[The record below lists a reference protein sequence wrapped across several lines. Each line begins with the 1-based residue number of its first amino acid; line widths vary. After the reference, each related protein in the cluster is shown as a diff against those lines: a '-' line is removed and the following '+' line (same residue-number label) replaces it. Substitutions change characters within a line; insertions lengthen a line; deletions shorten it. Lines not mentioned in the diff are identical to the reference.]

1 MKFTRSLSSLLLA
14 LLVVSPLAAQTTTA
28 PAAPAAP
35 AVKQVPVAK
44 VAWLDSRA
52 FFNEESGIKRLVRTV
67 KELDLEFSGTQ
78 SELTL
83 LQEKLRTIV
92 GELQKLREGG
102 EANAQAVQEKQTE
115 GLKIQQELQA
125 KQQQAQQAFGQAQQ
139 QKQGP
144 VMAEIGKALEAYA
157 KAHDLGLLVDAAKLG
172 DAVLYT
178 TPAIDVTEDFIATFN
193 AANP

>member
-14 LLVVSPLAAQTTTA
+14 LLVASPLAAQTTA
-28 PAAPAAP
+28 PAAAAP
-35 AVKQVPVAK
+35 KQVSVSK

-52 FFNEESGIKRLVRTV
+52 FFNEEAGIKRLVRSV

-78 SELTL
+78 SELNL

-92 GELQKLREGG
+92 GELQKLQAGG
-102 EANAQAVQEKQTE
+102 EANAQAAKDKQTE
-115 GLKIQQELQA
+115 GLKLQQELQT

-144 VMAEIGKALEAYA
+144 VMADIGKALQAYA
-157 KAHDLGLLVDAAKLG
+157 KERDLGVLLDAAKLG
-172 DAVLYT
+172 DALLYT
-178 TPAIDVTEDFIATFN
+178 KEDLDVTADFIAYFN

>member
-28 PAAPAAP
+28 PAAPA
-35 AVKQVPVAK
+35 VKQIPVAK

-52 FFNEESGIKRLVRTV
+52 FFNEEGGIKRLVRTV

-102 EANAQAVQEKQTE
+102 EANAQAMQEKQTE
-115 GLKIQQELQA
+115 GLKLQQELQA

>member
-14 LLVVSPLAAQTTTA
+14 LLVVSPLAAQTTA
-28 PAAPAAP
+28 PAAPAP
-35 AVKQVPVAK
+35 KQVPVSK

-52 FFNEESGIKRLVRTV
+52 FFSEETGIKRLVRAV

-78 SELTL
+78 SELAL

-92 GELQKLREGG
+92 GELQKLQAGG
-102 EANAQAVQEKQTE
+102 EANAQAIQEKQTE
-115 GLKIQQELQA
+115 GLKLQQELQA

-157 KAHDLGLLVDAAKLG
+157 KERDLGLLLDGAKLG
-172 DAVLYT
+172 EAVLFT
-178 TPAIDVTEDFIATFN
+178 KPDLDVTSDFIAVFN

>member
-14 LLVVSPLAAQTTTA
+14 LLVVSPLVAQTTATA
-28 PAAPAAP
+28 P
-35 AVKQVPVAK
+35 KQVPVAK

-52 FFNEESGIKRLVRTV
+52 FFNEENGIKRLVRAV

-78 SELTL
+78 SELQL

-92 GELQKLREGG
+92 GELQKLQAGG
-102 EANAQAVQEKQTE
+102 EANAQAIQEKQTE
-115 GLKIQQELQA
+115 GLKLQQELQT
-125 KQQQAQQAFGQAQQ
+125 KQQQAQQAFTQAQQ

-144 VMAEIGKALEAYA
+144 VMADIGKALEAFA
-157 KAHDLGLLVDAAKLG
+157 KERDLGVLLDGAKLG

-178 TPAIDVTEDFIATFN
+178 KSDLDVTADFIATFN

>member
-1 MKFTRSLSSLLLA
+1 MKFVRLLTLPLLAAALVSSLSA
-14 LLVVSPLAAQTTTA
+14 QPAKTPVVKAVEPSRVAYLNSNAFLE
-28 PAAPAAP
+28 PATG
-35 AVKQVPVAK
+35 VKQLVK
-44 VAWLDSRA
+44 VMQNL
-52 FFNEESGIKRLVRTV
+52 E
-67 KELDLEFSGTQ
+67 LEFAPQQ
-78 SELTL
+78 SELNL

-92 GELQKLREGG
+92 GELQKLQAGG
-102 EANAQAVQEKQTE
+102 EANAQAFQEKQAE
-115 GLKIQQELQA
+115 GVKLQQELQA

-144 VMAEIGKALEAYA
+144 VMVDIGKALEAYA